1 MLLNLYKRALAAIA
15 FLIEHIATILFILFF
30 IVVIMQVFFR
40 FVLSMPLTW
49 SEEASRYLNLWS
61 VLLGAVLAVKHKDH
75 LRVDLIDGL
84 VKKWPYRAQ
93 VGFYFFTTVL
103 SALVAFSFL
112 TGSIRMTIDRWHIPL
127 TMVPISQ
134 GVLYLALFVS
144 SLLMLVF
151 FGHQLVRYI
160 LDFRNNEG
168 GDVK

>member
-1 MLLNLYKRALAAIA
+1 MLSLYRKAMAGIA
-15 FLIEHIATILFILFF
+15 FVIEHLATLLFILFF
-30 IVVIMQVFFR
+30 IVVILQVFFR

-61 VLLGAVLAVKHKDH
+61 VLLGAALAVKYKDH

-93 VGFYFFTTVL
+93 IGFYLFTTVI
-103 SALVAFSFL
+103 SALVALSFL
-112 TGSIRMTIDRWHIPL
+112 TGSIKMTIDRWHIPL

-134 GVLYLALFVS
+134 GVLYLSLFVGS
-144 SLLMLVF
+144 VLMLAF
-151 FGHQLVRYI
+151 FAHHLVQYLI
-160 LDFRNNEG
+160 DFKRNEG